1 MSSPRRGRPW
11 QGRLLVVGP
20 ALILLGL
27 AALVA
32 DWRLFFVGGALGWL
46 LVALFIRRGRTGLKY
61 QAAIRHLRAGELD
74 QALAVMDGLIRAGPD
89 DAEPLRF
96 RAELL
101 RLAGHLE
108 KAARDYE
115 RLIALLPESA
125 DGYIGLAELWVQ
137 RGDYQRAQDC
147 AQQGAARDP
156 RGWTPAYTLALIA
169 DRQGDAPGAIAH
181 AQAALDAG
189 IPDRR
194 FRLLVHLWLARG
206 HARLGQWE
214 EARAAVSQVRA
225 DSRAFAEWDAILA
238 GEQAGQIRAMLGA
251 DVQIARALGED
262 TLLLQALAES
272 GDDGR

>member
-1 MSSPRRGRPW
+1 MSSPRRGRAW
-11 QGRLLVVGP
+11 KGWLLVIGP
-20 ALILLGL
+20 ALILLVL
-27 AALVA
+27 AVLVA

-46 LVALFIRRGRTGLKY
+46 LAAQFIRRGRTGPKY
-61 QAAIRHLRAGELD
+61 RAAIRHLRAGELD
-74 QALAVMDGLIRAGPD
+74 KALAVMDGLLRAEPD
-89 DAEPLRF
+89 DAEHLRF
-96 RAELL
+96 RAELR

-108 KAARDYE
+108 QAARDYE

-137 RGDYQRAQDC
+137 RGDYQRARDC
-147 AQQGAARDP
+147 AQQGAAHDP
-156 RGWTPAYTLALIA
+156 HGWTPAYTLALIA
-169 DRQGDAPGAIAH
+169 DRLGEAQEAIAH

-206 HARLGQWE
+206 HARLGQWD

-225 DSRAFAEWDAILA
+225 DTRAFAEWDAILA
-238 GEQAGQIRAMLGA
+238 SEQAGQIRAMLGP
-251 DVQIARALGED
+251 DVQVARALREGA
-262 TLLLQALAES
+262 LSVQALAES

>member
-1 MSSPRRGRPW
+1 MSGRRRGRAW
-11 QGRLLVVGP
+11 KRLLLAFGP
-20 ALILLGL
+20 ALVLLVL

-32 DWRLFFVGGALGWL
+32 DWRLFFAGGALGWL
-46 LVALFIRRGRTGLKY
+46 LAAQFIQRGRTGPQY
-61 QAAIRHLRAGELD
+61 RIAIRHLRAGELD
-74 QALAVMDGLIRAGPD
+74 RALDVIDDLFRAEPD
-89 DAEPLRF
+89 DPEHLRF
-96 RAELL
+96 RAELH

-108 KAARDYE
+108 QATRDYE

-137 RGDYQRAQDC
+137 RGDYERAREY
-147 AQQGAARDP
+147 ARQGAARDP

-169 DRQGDAPGAIAH
+169 DRLGEAQEAITQ

-206 HARLGQWE
+206 HARLDRWD

-238 GEQAGQIRAMLGA
+238 SEQAGQIRAMLGA
-251 DVQIARALGED
+251 DVQVARALREGAAAREVLTESRGGE
-262 TLLLQALAES
+262 
-272 GDDGR
+272 R